1 MLLNIKEIIRV
12 LYCSGTNDSLSTKH
26 DITMKPV
33 HDINPN
39 PKCTPE
45 NKATS
50 KAEYNNTQ
58 QDLPVNGYNLVHLTR
73 HARLFLAR
81 GVCFAEKATN
91 SRSLLSDFSFHN
103 SSSIN
108 HSK

>member
-1 MLLNIKEIIRV
+1 MVISERQH
-12 LYCSGTNDSLSTKH
+12 LSTKH
-26 DITMKPV
+26 DIAMKPV

-50 KAEYNNTQ
+50 KAEYTNTQ

-73 HARLFLAR
+73 HARLF
-81 GVCFAEKATN
+81 G
-91 SRSLLSDFSFHN
+91 
-103 SSSIN
+103 
-108 HSK
+108 